1 MAYLTIYTDL
11 AEPTQTFATDEAGEI
26 REALAGRG
34 VDYDRWPLADELA
47 HDAPADAVLAAYA
60 EPIARISAEQGYVLV
75 DVAALHP
82 SEDPAWAETA
92 ATARQKFLAEHTHAD
107 DEVRFFASGSG
118 IFYLHIGDEV
128 LAVLG
133 ERGDLLSVPKGTTH
147 WFDMGDAAGLHRRP
161 VLPRPGRLGR
171 QLHGRPHRR
180 AHPRLRHHRR
190 RSSRRPAERDRLN
203 RRPARCPSSLPFAH
217 APILG
222 TRAPVQPL
230 SQEHPCHHVDP
241 VA

>member
-11 AEPTQTFATDEAGEI
+11 AEPTQTLATDDAGEI

-82 SEDPAWAETA
+82 SEDPAWADTA

-147 WFDMGDAAGLHRRP
+147 WFDMGTRPDFTAVRFFRDQDGWVGNFTGDPIAERIPDFDTIGAA
-161 VLPRPGRLGR
+161 
-171 QLHGRPHRR
+171 RR
-180 AHPRLRHHRR
+180 AGP
-190 RSSRRPAERDRLN
+190 
-203 RRPARCPSSLPFAH
+203 PS
-217 APILG
+217 G
-222 TRAPVQPL
+222 TA
-230 SQEHPCHHVDP
+230 
-241 VA
+241 